1 MFGMFDQNIINNSIT
16 ICVFLHCNALLYC
29 YYVYVCIYRTM
40 IKVHFMKVI
49 AIATQDYKVWVVFM
63 WTGCENYI
71 ITEVMMGHTMKDK
84 FNDHK
89 KV

>member
-1 MFGMFDQNIINNSIT
+1 
-16 ICVFLHCNALLYC
+16 
-29 YYVYVCIYRTM
+29 
-40 IKVHFMKVI
+40 MKVI
-49 AIATQDYKVWVVFM
+49 AIATQDYKVWVVLM